1 MPGPPAAATFAVNTS
16 KRIMTKKELEDKR
29 SLARILYMS
38 GIPQTEIAERTSV
51 SRVTLSKWVNT
62 LGWDKIRAGQN
73 ITRQELINKLLQYIN
88 AILDKIIE
96 KGDSEALASAGDRLS
111 KLAAV
116 VEKLDRR
123 ANVVDV
129 IEVFMAF
136 NDWLLR
142 RMETDRELTPD
153 IIRTINGYQDRYV
166 SGMVNQHI

>member
-1 MPGPPAAATFAVNTS
+1 
-16 KRIMTKKELEDKR
+16 MTKKELEDKR

-38 GIPQTEIAERTSV
+38 GIPQTEIAERTGV
-51 SRVTLSKWVNT
+51 SKVTLSKWVNT

-73 ITRQELINKLLQYIN
+73 ITRQELINKLLQSIN
-88 AILDKIIE
+88 ATLDKIIE
-96 KGDSEALASAGDRLS
+96 KGEPEALASVGDRLS

-116 VEKLDRR
+116 VEKLDRK

>member
-73 ITRQELINKLLQYIN
+73 ITRQELINKLLQSIN

-96 KGDSEALASAGDRLS
+96 KGDPEALASTGDRLS

>member
-1 MPGPPAAATFAVNTS
+1 
-16 KRIMTKKELEDKR
+16 MTKKEMEDRR

-38 GIPQTEIAERTSV
+38 GISQAEIAERTGV
-51 SRVTLSKWVNT
+51 SKVTLSKWVNT

-73 ITRQELINKLLQYIN
+73 ITRHEP
-88 AILDKIIE
+88 
-96 KGDSEALASAGDRLS
+96 EALASAGDRLS

-142 RMETDRELTPD
+142 RMETDRELNPA
-153 IIRTINGYQDRYV
+153 IIRTINAYQDKYV

>member
-1 MPGPPAAATFAVNTS
+1 
-16 KRIMTKKELEDKR
+16 MTKKEMEDRR

-38 GIPQTEIAERTSV
+38 GISQAEIADRTGV
-51 SRVTLSKWVNT
+51 SKVTLSKWVNT

-73 ITRQELINKLLQYIN
+73 ITRQELINKLLQSIN
-88 AILDKIIE
+88 ATLDKIIE
-96 KGDSEALASAGDRLS
+96 KGEPEALASAGDRLS

-142 RMETDRELTPD
+142 RMETDRELNPE
-153 IIRTINGYQDRYV
+153 IIRTINAYQDKYV

>member
-1 MPGPPAAATFAVNTS
+1 MFNVQEVGSNQTCRTQS
-16 KRIMTKKELEDKR
+16 CITR
-29 SLARILYMS
+29 SYGCGNYPEQS
-38 GIPQTEIAERTSV
+38 QYTT
-51 SRVTLSKWVNT
+51 
-62 LGWDKIRAGQN
+62 N
-73 ITRQELINKLLQYIN
+73 ITEPSFSNYIHYLSRFIGRIRKTCNKLLQSIN
-88 AILDKIIE
+88 ATLDKIIE
-96 KGDSEALASAGDRLS
+96 KGEPEALASVGDRLS

-116 VEKLDRR
+116 VEKLDRK

>member
-1 MPGPPAAATFAVNTS
+1 
-16 KRIMTKKELEDKR
+16 MTKKEMEDRR

-38 GIPQTEIAERTSV
+38 GISQAEIAERTGV
-51 SRVTLSKWVNT
+51 SKVTLSKWVNT

-73 ITRQELINKLLQYIN
+73 ITRQELINKLLQSIN
-88 AILDKIIE
+88 ATLDKIIE
-96 KGDSEALASAGDRLS
+96 KGEPGALASAGDRLS

-142 RMETDRELTPD
+142 RMETDRELNPA
-153 IIRTINGYQDRYV
+153 IIRTINAYQDKYV